1 MPSASEIRQQF
12 IDFFV
17 KKCGHTFVP
26 SSPCVPHDD
35 PTLMFAN
42 AGMNQFKP
50 IFLGQQAPD
59 VDKWPG
65 VVAGMATRAANSQK
79 CIRAGGKH
87 NDLDDVGHDTYHHTF
102 FEMLGNW
109 SFGDYFKTE
118 AIEWAWELLT
128 SVWGIDGSR
137 LHATYFEGDPAEG
150 LEPDNEARDLW
161 LKILPPERVHPG
173 NKKDNFWEMGDT
185 GPCGPC
191 SEIHIDLTPDKS
203 GGPLVNAGDARVI
216 EIWNLVFIQF
226 SATWLEG
233 GEAKMREFDTFTIP
247 AAAKDDKEA
256 RRKALRDKFGAPDR
270 NTYLGQCR
278 KLTLLPAK
286 HVDTGMG
293 FERVSAVLQGMEA
306 GRLGQFSNYDTDVF
320 TPIFAAIQK
329 VTGAGAYEGL
339 LEHAADGASRD
350 AVMRDVTYRVI
361 ADHIRTLTF
370 ALTDGAVPSNDGRG
384 YVLRRILRRAV
395 RYGRQ
400 FFGMEEPFLHKLVP
414 VVAEVM
420 SDAFPELKTAHA
432 GRNVERVSDIVLD
445 EEASFGKTLDRGIAL
460 FEEAA
465 AYAIEHHDGCIGGES
480 AFKMHDT
487 FGFPIDLTELM
498 AAERGLTVN
507 KGDYELRMR
516 DAKEKARAAGKGLG
530 DEDFEELQAME
541 NESKTQLEQSSTPNP
556 TVDNAKYSVGE
567 GDIEC
572 EAVFT
577 SMAIGSAGYEAHA
590 GQPLVF
596 SLNTTCFYAE
606 QGGQVADHGFV
617 TTEDGEIEV
626 TRVTRGSFH
635 WSGKTYESVH
645 HFGRVT
651 RGVIRPHSSCRVRVP
666 RNRRRLIEHNHTA
679 THILNWALRDTLGDH
694 VMQKGSLVDPDKT
707 RFDLSHN
714 AAISAAELARIETL
728 VNEQID
734 EDMPV
739 YAEEADQKEALQI
752 ETLRAVFGEK
762 YPDRV
767 RVVSIG
773 VPVKELLMDPKR
785 DEWMKYS
792 VEFCGG
798 THVQRTGEIQRFR
811 LIEESAV
818 AKGVRR
824 VTGITGAKARE
835 AEKNAERLA
844 QDVEGAVKK
853 ASGADA
859 DVASLETLFNTLNAE
874 VNESELPIVEKSRLR
889 ERLGELQEHLK
900 KLKKAQARASAAD
913 VMGKLDEVLASAEQ
927 VGDVKI
933 CCANLGEAGVEQMRS
948 AADSLRDRAQSA
960 AILLAGVSGDRVVLL
975 AAMTKDLVGKG
986 VKAGDLIREIAPIVG
1001 GKGGGRPDMAQGG
1014 GEDTSRIDEAIAAAR
1029 SWVSGKLG

>member
-1 MPSASEIRQQF
+1 
-12 IDFFV
+12 
-17 KKCGHTFVP
+17 
-26 SSPCVPHDD
+26 
-35 PTLMFAN
+35 
-42 AGMNQFKP
+42 
-50 IFLGQQAPD
+50 
-59 VDKWPG
+59 
-65 VVAGMATRAANSQK
+65 
-79 CIRAGGKH
+79 
-87 NDLDDVGHDTYHHTF
+87 
-102 FEMLGNW
+102 W

-150 LEPDNEARDLW
+150 LEPENEARDLW

-203 GGPLVNAGDARVI
+203 GAALVNAGDARVI

-226 SATWLEG
+226 NRAS
-233 GEAKMREFDTFTIP
+233 D
-247 AAAKDDKEA
+247 
-256 RRKALRDKFGAPDR
+256 
-270 NTYLGQCR
+270 GQ
-278 KLTLLPAK
+278 LSPLPAK

-293 FERVSAVLQGMEA
+293 FERVSSVLQGMQA
-306 GRLGQFSNYDTDVF
+306 GRLGKFSNYDTDVF

-329 VTGAGAYEGL
+329 VTGAGKYEGL
-339 LEHAADGASRD
+339 LEDSQEGKASD

-370 ALTDGAVPSNDGRG
+370 ALTDGATPSNEGRG

-400 FFGMEEPFLHKLVP
+400 YFNMTRPFLCELVP
-414 VVAEVM
+414 VVTETMAG
-420 SDAFPELKTAHA
+420 AFPELKTAH
-432 GRNVERVSDIVLD
+432 GDKNVDRVSEIIRD

-460 FEEAA
+460 FEDAA
-465 AYAIEHHDGCIGGES
+465 AYASKHHHGRISGED

-498 AAERGLTVN
+498 AEERGLTVN
-507 KGDYELRMR
+507 IGEYERLMEAARER
-516 DAKEKARAAGKGLG
+516 ARAGGSNVEMIA
-530 DEDFEELQAME
+530 ELLNIPKEHLE
-541 NESKTQLEQSSTPNP
+541 NRTDDS
-556 TVDNAKYSVGE
+556 AKYESGSMSAKYLYATGVADDEEWTHHGLI
-567 GDIEC
+567 GM
-572 EAVFT
+572 VFDR
-577 SMAIGSAGYEAHA
+577 
-590 GQPLVF
+590 
-596 SLNTTCFYAE
+596 TCFYAE
-606 QGGQVADHGFV
+606 QGGQVGDIGQILFDGRPPLIVKDAKKVGNQVIHLVDPSSLGANDELKFGESATLQVNADV
-617 TTEDGEIEV
+617 
-626 TRVTRGSFH
+626 R
-635 WSGKTYESVH
+635 
-645 HFGRVT
+645 
-651 RGVIRPHSSCRVRVP
+651 RPIMS
-666 RNRRRLIEHNHTA
+666 NHTA

-714 AAISAAELARIETL
+714 AAISADELARIETL
-728 VNEQID
+728 VNDQID

-824 VTGITGAKARE
+824 VTGITGARARE
-835 AEKNAERLA
+835 AEKHAERLA
-844 QDVEGAVKK
+844 QEVESALKK
-853 ASGADA
+853 ASAAGADA
-859 DVASLETLFNTLNAE
+859 APLESLFNTLNGELNA
-874 VNESELPIVEKSRLR
+874 SELPIVEKSRLR

-900 KLKKAQARASAAD
+900 KLKKAQAKASAAD
-913 VMGKLDEVLASAEQ
+913 VMGKLDDVLASAEQ

-1014 GEDTSRIDEAIAAAR
+1014 GEDASKIDEAIAAAR
-1029 SWVSGKLG
+1029 TWVSAKLG